1 MLKFTTYNNNHNMEN
16 ANQNKGYNRLKAVLA
31 DKGET
36 NRWLAGQMG
45 KSENTISR

>member
-1 MLKFTTYNNNHNMEN
+1 MEN